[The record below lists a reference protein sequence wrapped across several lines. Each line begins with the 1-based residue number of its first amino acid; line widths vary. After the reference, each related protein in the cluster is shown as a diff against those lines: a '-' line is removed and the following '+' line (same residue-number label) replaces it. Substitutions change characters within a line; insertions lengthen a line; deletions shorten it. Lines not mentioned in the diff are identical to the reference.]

1 MEDEIN
7 ITKRKKGIV
16 TQNQILNSASRLFAR
31 KGYDNVSMR
40 EIAKEVGIKES
51 SIYNHFNSKKDILA
65 ALFKEFAMRAPE
77 SRPTQEQLE
86 QMSKIMSLR
95 EIMKNIL
102 FCVGRNIDELL
113 ENTAIIIQCERF
125 KNGQGAEAYYKYLVH
140 EPELYYQKL
149 IEMMLREKRLTNQN
163 ARKIIRQYCYLA
175 QVLAQEFF
183 MAKNGFGC
191 VEDVVR
197 QMLETIDFFCDLIMN
212 NNAIKEG

>member
-1 MEDEIN
+1 MENEKN

-16 TQNQILNSASRLFAR
+16 TQNQILITASRLFAC
-31 KGYDNVSMR
+31 KGYDSVSIR

-51 SIYNHFNSKKDILA
+51 SIYNHFNSKKDILE
-65 ALFKEFAMRAPE
+65 ALFKEFAVRAPD

-102 FCVGRNIDELL
+102 FCVGRNIDEVL

-125 KNGQGAEAYYKYLVH
+125 KNALGAEAYYKYLVY
-140 EPELYYQKL
+140 EPELYYQDF
-149 IEMMLREKRLTNQN
+149 IEMMLREKRLANQN
-163 ARKIIRQYCYLA
+163 ARKIIKPYCYLA
-175 QVLAQEFF
+175 QALSQEFF

-191 VEDVVR
+191 VEEVVR

-212 NNAIKEG
+212 NNTIKEG